1 MKKLKRIFLSTCAL
15 TLAFLITIVCI
26 NASVV
31 GSTVTRI
38 LDAERASELD
48 CDYVLVLGCGL
59 KGDGSPSDM
68 LYDRVFVG
76 AQTFSLLSQ
85 GKLLLSGDRSGESYN
100 EVSAMEALASELGVD
115 TEYIERDYFG
125 FSTYESVLNA
135 KESFGAEKIII
146 VTQKYH
152 LYRALYIADS
162 LGLEAYGVS
171 ADIREYRGQ
180 LYRDAR
186 ELAARIKDFFL
197 VLRH

>member
-1 MKKLKRIFLSTCAL
+1 MKKLKRIFISGCAL
-15 TLAFLITIVCI
+15 FLALLITIVCI

-68 LYDRVFVG
+68 LHDRVFVG

-100 EVSAMEALASELGVD
+100 EVSAMEALAFELGVCAED
-115 TEYIERDYFG
+115 IERDYFG
-125 FSTYESVLNA
+125 FSTYESVLRA
-135 KESFGAEKIII
+135 KELFGAEKILII
-146 VTQKYH
+146 TQKYH

-162 LGLEAYGVS
+162 LGLEAYGVP

-180 LYRDAR
+180 VYRDAR
-186 ELAARIKDFFL
+186 EVAARIKDFFL
-197 VLRH
+197 ALRH